1 MKNTE
6 EGDRARRGI
15 IRIYSLE
22 TPLYSALNNASC
34 THDPSKIKTLGP
46 YCWLLFVSLDIPPK
60 ENARLRETLHHK
72 GKYNRNCILL
82 YRGLGLPESAIAAY
96 RALLES
102 GKDFFFNGFTSSSF
116 YKEEGMK
123 FARKAKPTEVQCL
136 FEMEVWDN
144 YNHLCY
150 LENEEYT

>member
-1 MKNTE
+1 MTKQGCEDIKAGWNTE

-46 YCWLLFVSLDIPPK
+46 YCWLLYMSLETPPK

-72 GKYNRNCILL
+72 DKDGDNCILL

-96 RALLES
+96 RAFLES
-102 GKDFFFNGFTSSSF
+102 GKPFYFNGFTSSSV
-116 YKEEGMK
+116 YKKEAMK
-123 FARKAKPTEVQCL
+123 FAR
-136 FEMEVWDN
+136 
-144 YNHLCY
+144 
-150 LENEEYT
+150 